1 MQTIKNEIETLL
13 HDNAPDF
20 EISKLLK
27 ADIKSY
33 FETLDDTFKESS
45 GKGFL
50 LRHTRKIDTTL
61 ELVYKTAMRS
71 MFGTYMPL
79 SNTLPI
85 TLLALGSY
93 GREQLCVHSDI
104 DLMIV
109 YKELPGYNTQEMIEK
124 ILYILWDA
132 GLKLGHRVHE
142 VSELLEAAQSD
153 ITIKSSM
160 IESRYLVGSKQLW
173 GQIENEL
180 NKIRRDQPEA
190 FIKQK
195 IEEMQILHKK
205 YPLTM
210 EPNIKEGVGGFRNAN
225 LVFWIGN
232 ILYNVHQIKELDSS
246 IVTPKEYREFWKSLE
261 FLFQVRSALHLA
273 TKSKEDQLRLELIPD
288 VSRYLGYKESKQ
300 EQMRFSKKVIASL
313 KTIRLYTTIW
323 IEALSNY
330 YDRETMLLPQSTS
343 YLELLTQMAESD
355 PAQFPVHPDFLKALH
370 ESPKDNEIGKKVYPI
385 ISKIFEN
392 PQSHLIL
399 NALNETLLLG
409 YTIPH
414 LKKCINLPQFDGYH
428 KYAVDVHTIKCL
440 EALENIQHPEVLQC
454 YNRLNKREKV
464 FIKLIVLL
472 HDAGK
477 GRKKSHSEVGT
488 VLLKGLGS
496 KLALSKEEI
505 RMGKNLILHHL
516 LMSTTAQRE
525 DLHSEQVI
533 LKFSSHFPTQKELD
547 FMYLLTYADMS
558 GVGPN
563 IYSAFAAE
571 LISKLYG
578 QSSLVIKNIKLLE
591 ETAKRV
597 KKENQLQK
605 LPAFK
610 TLGRV
615 LQKKALKINSDLFFI
630 KNKPEKILEII
641 RRAKALDAYDY
652 QISNKE
658 FLTIEICRRD
668 NFDLS
673 YFLYK
678 LSYLSVINMDIYKL
692 FDGIKYFRIDFNE
705 TIHEDDYLR
714 VEELLIE
721 SLTTMHELKIKKP
734 NILEK
739 NIYIDCNHSKEN
751 AIMKLDCM
759 DQKGL
764 VSYVINLFDSLG
776 VDINSAKSH
785 TKRNRIN
792 DLFLIEKNGSFCN
805 NTALIIK
812 QLTEKE

>member
-1 MQTIKNEIETLL
+1 MEKIKNEIETLL

-50 LRHTRKIDTTL
+50 LRHTRKIDTIL

-79 SNTLPI
+79 INTLPI

-180 NKIRRDQPEA
+180 NKIRRDKPKE
-190 FIKQK
+190 FIQQK
-195 IEEMQILHKK
+195 IEEMHELHKK

-232 ILYNVHQIKELDSS
+232 ILYNITKIKDLDSS
-246 IVTPKEYREFWKSLE
+246 IVTPKEYKEFWKALE
-261 FLFQVRSALHLA
+261 FLFQVRSALHLVRG
-273 TKSKEDQLRLELIPD
+273 KKEDQLRLELIPD
-288 VSRYLGYKESKQ
+288 VSQYLGFKDTKQ
-300 EQMRFSKKVIASL
+300 EQMRFSRKVIASL

-330 YDRETMLLPQSTS
+330 YNRETMLLPQSTS
-343 YLELLTQMAESD
+343 YLELLEQMAESD
-355 PAQFPVHPDFLKALH
+355 PSQFPVHPHFLKALH

-385 ISKIFEN
+385 ITKIFEN

-399 NALNETLLLG
+399 STLNETLLLG
-409 YTIPH
+409 YTIPQ

-440 EALENIQHPEVLQC
+440 KALENIQHPEVLKC
-454 YNRLNKREKV
+454 YNKLTQREKI
-464 FIKLIVLL
+464 FIKIIVLL

-477 GRKKSHSEVGT
+477 GRQKSHSEVGT

-496 KLALSKEEI
+496 KLALTGEEI
-505 RMGKNLILHHL
+505 SMGKNLILHHL

-533 LKFSSHFPTQKELD
+533 LKFSSYFPTQKELD
-547 FMYLLTYADMS
+547 FIYILTYADMS

-563 IYSAFAAE
+563 VYTAFAAK
-571 LISKLYG
+571 LISTLYH
-578 QSSLVIKNIKLLE
+578 QSSMVLNNINLLE

-597 KKENQLQK
+597 KREGELKKIPQ
-605 LPAFK
+605 FK
-610 TLGRV
+610 TLSRG
-615 LQKKALKINSDLFFI
+615 LQKKALNINSNLFFI
-630 KNKPEKILEII
+630 KNKPNKIIEII
-641 RRAKALDAYDY
+641 NRGEKFDAYDY
-652 QISNKE
+652 QISNKN

-668 NFDLS
+668 NFDVS

-678 LSYLSVINMDIYKL
+678 LSYLNVINMDIYKL
-692 FDGIKYFRIDFNE
+692 FDGIKYFRIDFAD
-705 TIHEDDYLR
+705 TIHEDDYLH
-714 VEELLIE
+714 VEELIIE
-721 SLTTMHELKIKKP
+721 SLTKIHTLKIKKP
-734 NILEK
+734 HILKENIF
-739 NIYIDCNHSKEN
+739 IDCNHSKEN
-751 AIMKLDCM
+751 AIMKLDCA

-764 VSYVINLFDSLG
+764 LSYLINLFDTLNIE
-776 VDINSAKSH
+776 INSAKVH
-785 TKRNRIN
+785 TKRNRTN
-792 DLFLIEKNGSFCN
+792 DLFLIEKNGNFCD
-805 NTALIIK
+805 NTHLIIK
-812 QLTEKE
+812 ELTENE